1 MPDHLKPSAT
11 TQQRADTDTE
21 EQKEKLAQ
29 QGVSTPEP
37 AEGADD
43 APPPNEG
50 SPKG

>member
-1 MPDHLKPSAT
+1 MTDPEPRPGDDEQDAT
-11 TQQRADTDTE
+11 N
-21 EQKEKLAQ
+21 

-43 APPPNEG
+43 APGERPG